1 MCWWAHQAP
10 VDSSKPMLVQIASGL
25 LTKQQKYVNV
35 GTVFVG
41 RVEVLEEGLQKVGD
55 ENNKNDYIDDILK
68 E

>member
-1 MCWWAHQAP
+1 
-10 VDSSKPMLVQIASGL
+10 MLVQIASGL